1 MGTPEFAVPSLIAL
15 HEGGME
21 VSLVIT
27 QPDRPSG
34 RGLQKV
40 APPVKTAA
48 EPFRYP
54 VIQPDSIRKD
64 AVMRLIRRLEPD
76 FFVVVAFGK
85 ILPKDLLSIPRICPV
100 NVHASLLP
108 KYRGAAPVAWAILN
122 MEKETGVTTMHMDE
136 GMDTG
141 DILLSESV
149 PIFPDDTTATL
160 SDRLAHLGA
169 GLLIRTLNRLVEGRV
184 VPKPQDHSLATSA
197 PMLRKKDGRIDWS
210 LSAERLEAFIR
221 GVTPWPGAFTFLNDR
236 RLKIFSAEVV
246 QTKSQ
251 VLPGT
256 VVQGFPD
263 ELRVSTG
270 GGLLSIL
277 EVQAESGKR
286 MHIREFLH
294 GFSIPVGARFE

>member
-48 EPFRYP
+48 ESFRYY
-54 VIQPDSIRKD
+54 VIQPDSIRTD
-64 AVMRLIRRLEPD
+64 AVMSLIRRLEPD
-76 FFVVVAFGK
+76 FIVVVAFGK

-141 DILLSESV
+141 DILLFESI

-169 GLLIRTLNRLVEGRV
+169 DLLIRTLNGLVEGRV

-210 LSAERLEAFIR
+210 LPADRLEAFIR
-221 GVTPWPGAFTFLNDR
+221 GVTPWPGAFTFLNDK

-246 QTKSQ
+246 QTRSQ
-251 VLPGT
+251 ALPGT

-286 MHIREFLH
+286 MHVREFLH
-294 GFSIPVGARFE
+294 GFSMPVGERFD